1 MDWGT
6 VLAYAGVGMAVI
18 FSGFGSSM
26 GVGIAG
32 QVSAGVVAE
41 DPGKFGK
48 TIILT
53 ALPGTQGIYGFVVA
67 MLIVLIQLPK
77 FGGNVPLDAGLR
89 FFLAGIPVGL
99 VGWISGIWQGKVAAA
114 GVGLVGKRPEESS
127 KGIVYAGMVET
138 YAILSFVISFILVN
152 SITPTP

>member
-1 MDWGT
+1 MDLGT
-6 VLAYAGVGMAVI
+6 VLAFAGVASAVV
-18 FSGFGSSM
+18 FSGFGSAM

-41 DPGKFGK
+41 DPGKVGK

-53 ALPGTQGIYGFVVA
+53 ALPGTQGIYGFVIG
-67 MLIVLIQLPK
+67 MLIVLFKLPA
-77 FGGNVPLDAGLR
+77 FHGAVPLDAGLK

-99 VGWISGIWQGKVAAA
+99 VGLVSGIWQGKVAAA
-114 GVGLVGKRPEESS
+114 GVGMVGKRPEEAS

-152 SITPTP
+152 SITP